1 MIKQNKILKYIAVVI
16 GVLVI
21 ATAAYFGLART
32 DNSEVVARVGGEVI
46 TKDELYDIMVQ
57 QTGQEALDNLVVK
70 KIIELEAS
78 DQNLEI
84 SEEEIDKEVQEL
96 AENYGGQ
103 DAMIE
108 ALAMYNVDLDQVRE
122 DVAVNIKLEKLLDPR
137 IKITD
142 EEVQAYFAA
151 NQEAYAVEEQIKVSH
166 ILVGSKEE
174 AQEIR
179 ALLTKGEEFADLAKE
194 LSTDTASKDQGG
206 DLGMVGRGE
215 MVEEFEQAAFALQPG
230 QISDPVESEY
240 GFHIIKV
247 HEKTAARPGTLEENQ
262 AEIRETLLQ
271 QKMESE
277 YPAWL
282 DEQYEKYPVETLL
295 TDSDS

>member
-1 MIKQNKILKYIAVVI
+1 MIKQDNIPKYIVVII
-16 GVLVI
+16 GVLII
-21 ATAAYFGLART
+21 AAAGYFGLPRT
-32 DNSEVVARVGGEVI
+32 DNAEVVARVGGEVI
-46 TKDELYDIMVQ
+46 TKDELYDFMVQ

-78 DQNLEI
+78 DQNLEV
-84 SEEEIDKEVQEL
+84 SEDEIDKEVKEL
-96 AENYGGQ
+96 AEQYGGE
-103 DAMIE
+103 DAMIQ
-108 ALAMYNVDLDQVRE
+108 ALAMYNIDLEQVRE
-122 DVAVNIKLEKLLDPR
+122 DVAVNIKLEKLLSPR

-142 EEVQAYFAA
+142 EEIQAYFAA

-166 ILVGSKEE
+166 ILVDSAEE

-179 ALLTKGEEFADLAKE
+179 RMLSQGKKFADLAKE
-194 LSTDTASKDQGG
+194 RSTDPGSKDQGG
-206 DLGMVGRGE
+206 DLGLVGRGE

-262 AEIRETLLQ
+262 AEIKDTLLQ

-282 DEQYEKYPVETLL
+282 DKQYENHPVENLL
-295 TDSDS
+295 T

>member
-1 MIKQNKILKYIAVVI
+1 MIKKNKILKYIAVVI

-122 DVAVNIKLEKLLDPR
+122 DVAVNIKLEKLLNPR

-174 AQEIR
+174 AQKIT
-179 ALLTKGEEFADLAKE
+179 ALLTEGEEFADLAKE

>member
-1 MIKQNKILKYIAVVI
+1 MIKQDNIPKYIVVII
-16 GVLVI
+16 GVLII
-21 ATAAYFGLART
+21 AAAGYFGLPRT
-32 DNSEVVARVGGEVI
+32 DNAEVVARVGGEVI
-46 TKDELYDIMVQ
+46 TKDELYDFMVQ

-78 DQNLEI
+78 DQNLEV
-84 SEEEIDKEVQEL
+84 SEDEIDKEVKEL
-96 AENYGGQ
+96 AEQYGGE
-103 DAMIE
+103 DAMIQ
-108 ALAMYNVDLDQVRE
+108 ALAMYNIDLEQVRE
-122 DVAVNIKLEKLLDPR
+122 DVAVNIKLEKLLSPR

-142 EEVQAYFAA
+142 EEIQAYFAA

-166 ILVGSKEE
+166 ILVDSAEE

-179 ALLTKGEEFADLAKE
+179 RMLSQGQEFADLAKE
-194 LSTDTASKDQGG
+194 RSTDPGSKDQGG
-206 DLGMVGRGE
+206 DLGLVGRGE

-282 DEQYEKYPVETLL
+282 DKQYENHPVENLL
-295 TDSDS
+295 T

>member
-1 MIKQNKILKYIAVVI
+1 MIKQDNIPKYIVVII
-16 GVLVI
+16 GVLII
-21 ATAAYFGLART
+21 AAAGYFGLPRT
-32 DNSEVVARVGGEVI
+32 DNAEVVARVGGEVI
-46 TKDELYDIMVQ
+46 TKDELYNFMVQ

-78 DQNLEI
+78 DQNLEV
-84 SEEEIDKEVQEL
+84 SEDEIDKEVKEL
-96 AENYGGQ
+96 AEQYGGQ
-103 DAMIE
+103 DAMIQ
-108 ALAMYNVDLDQVRE
+108 ALAMYNIDLEQVRE
-122 DVAVNIKLEKLLDPR
+122 DVAVNIKLEKLLSPR
-137 IKITD
+137 IKIND
-142 EEVQAYFAA
+142 EEIQAYFAA

-166 ILVGSKEE
+166 ILVDSAEE

-179 ALLTKGEEFADLAKE
+179 RMLSQGKEFADLAKE
-194 LSTDTASKDQGG
+194 RSTDPGSKDQGG
-206 DLGMVGRGE
+206 DLGLVGRGE

-282 DEQYEKYPVETLL
+282 DKQYENHPVENLL
-295 TDSDS
+295 T

>member
-1 MIKQNKILKYIAVVI
+1 MIKQDNIPKYIVVII
-16 GVLVI
+16 GVLII
-21 ATAAYFGLART
+21 AAAGYFGLPRT
-32 DNSEVVARVGGEVI
+32 DNAEVVARVGGEVI
-46 TKDELYDIMVQ
+46 TKDELYNFMVQ

-78 DQNLEI
+78 DQNLEV
-84 SEEEIDKEVQEL
+84 SEDEIDKEVKEL
-96 AENYGGQ
+96 AEQYGGQ
-103 DAMIE
+103 DAMIQ
-108 ALAMYNVDLDQVRE
+108 ALAMYNIDLEQVRE
-122 DVAVNIKLEKLLDPR
+122 DVAVNIKLEKLLSPR
-137 IKITD
+137 IKIND
-142 EEVQAYFAA
+142 EEIQAYFAA

-166 ILVGSKEE
+166 ILVDSAEE

-179 ALLTKGEEFADLAKE
+179 RMLSQGKEFADLAKE
-194 LSTDTASKDQGG
+194 RSTDPGSKDQGG
-206 DLGMVGRGE
+206 DLGLVGRGE

-262 AEIRETLLQ
+262 AEIKDTLLQ

-282 DEQYEKYPVETLL
+282 DKQYENHPVENLL
-295 TDSDS
+295 T

>member
-142 EEVQAYFAA
+142 EEVRAYFAA

>member
-1 MIKQNKILKYIAVVI
+1 MIKQDNIPKYIVVII
-16 GVLVI
+16 GVLII
-21 ATAAYFGLART
+21 AAAGYFGLPRT
-32 DNSEVVARVGGEVI
+32 DNAEVVARVGGEVI
-46 TKDELYDIMVQ
+46 TKDELYDFMVQ

-78 DQNLEI
+78 DQNLEV
-84 SEEEIDKEVQEL
+84 SEDEIDKEVKEL
-96 AENYGGQ
+96 AEQYGGE
-103 DAMIE
+103 DAMIQ
-108 ALAMYNVDLDQVRE
+108 ALAMYNIDLEQVRE
-122 DVAVNIKLEKLLDPR
+122 DVAVNIKLEKLLSPR

-142 EEVQAYFAA
+142 EEIQAYFAA

-166 ILVGSKEE
+166 ILVDSAEE

-179 ALLTKGEEFADLAKE
+179 RMLSQGKEFADLAKE
-194 LSTDTASKDQGG
+194 RSTDPGSKDQGG
-206 DLGMVGRGE
+206 DLGLVGRGE

-262 AEIRETLLQ
+262 AEIKDTLLQ

-282 DEQYEKYPVETLL
+282 DKQYENHPVENLL
-295 TDSDS
+295 T

>member
-78 DQNLEI
+78 DQNLKI
-84 SEEEIDKEVQEL
+84 SKEEIDKEVQEL

-103 DAMIE
+103 DAMIQ
-108 ALAMYNVDLDQVRE
+108 ALTMYNIDLEQVRE
-122 DVAVNIKLEKLLDPR
+122 DVAVNIKLEKLLNPR